1 MYFNNIITCELDI
14 MVCQQSFEE
23 LFSTYDIS
31 DGLKGRS
38 MSTLYGFIF
47 FLLQPPYLLPLPS
60 PPTFFLFLFW
70 FFWTFLFLSL
80 NMNPFKNLFLRSDLF
95 DHVSRTSVVKQ
106 HHQASLISVTM
117 LFVYVGWLVWQRY
130 LTMPPSLTWQDKTVT
145 PVVYGVSVLFYY
157 TKRAGVI
164 KRFRFYK

>member
-1 MYFNNIITCELDI
+1 

-106 HHQASLISVTM
+106 HHQASLISVKM
-117 LFVYVGWLVWQRY
+117 LFVYVDLAGVAALFDYATLADV
-130 LTMPPSLTWQDKTVT
+130 TWQNCHARCVWR
-145 PVVYGVSVLFYY
+145 VSIILLHQTGWRDQKVQILQISF
-157 TKRAGVI
+157 
-164 KRFRFYK
+164 